1 MNTPQKDQKE
11 PWTDGSSIS
20 AAELSLWY
28 EIPREEVTAFH
39 PYVRIY
45 PNGATLIQ
53 EGETDKSLY
62 LVRTG
67 KVGVYKK
74 VGVHQ
79 EQIATIE
86 AVNFVGEMSL
96 INNEPRSATIRVL
109 TEQALVYALTR
120 PNLNLIYSSPKWSE
134 LLISRL
140 CKNLAE
146 KNTQFVAASGQMDEF
161 KAEIHLKNQ
170 IIERMTQ
177 ASRRVISQAELAFDA
192 ILYMQKMTAE
202 KAMVGTKGWAYL
214 RMLSDLSRALVAHY
228 LPEAHVSEE
237 AADLKTIKKSL
248 DGLNRKDLGSII
260 DELGHSLK

>member
-1 MNTPQKDQKE
+1 MNSPQNDQKE
-11 PWTDGSSIS
+11 KWTDGSRIS
-20 AAELSLWY
+20 AAELALWY
-28 EIPREEVTAFH
+28 EIPREEVASFH

-45 PNGATLIQ
+45 ARGATLIQ
-53 EGETDKSLY
+53 EGETDKLLY

-67 KVGVYKK
+67 KVGVYKQ
-74 VGVHQ
+74 VGSHE
-79 EQIATIE
+79 EQIATID

-109 TEQALVYALTR
+109 SEQSVIYALAI
-120 PNLNLIYSSPKWSE
+120 PHLSLIYSSPKWSE

-146 KNTQFVAASGQMDEF
+146 KNTQFVAASGQMDEL
-161 KAEIHLKNQ
+161 KAEIHVKNQ
-170 IIERMTQ
+170 IVDRMTQ
-177 ASRRVISQAELAFDA
+177 ASRRLLNQAELAFDA
-192 ILYMQKMTAE
+192 ILYMQKLTAE
-202 KAMVGTKGWAYL
+202 KAVVGTKGWAYL

-228 LPEAHVSEE
+228 LPEAHLSEG
-237 AADLKTIKKSL
+237 AADLKTIQKSM